1 MYRLVGTDDHQ
12 HENQGRAVDARG
24 DSRGGQPPHPR
35 PRLQPHVARRRA
47 SRERRRQGQLLLPLQ
62 EQGRARLRDPRSDHR
77 VLPRRDARAVLLG
90 PPGQTARAD
99 PVLPGPGARD
109 PAGAE
114 LRGWLRARQSC
125 GRALG
130 RARGIPY
137 PPGRRLQ
144 RLARAADRGA
154 PRGPSPRRRRWRLPP
169 GGGRALPR
177 RRARGRHPV
186 DEAHEGHRRHGA
198 VRGRDEALPVDLR
211 AGSVTTVET
220 RKADTDAA
228 LVEALRREDP
238 DAPEQLVETF
248 GDRVYRLALRI
259 TGSNEDAEEVA
270 QDALWTAAR
279 KIHTFKGESAFGSW
293 LYRIA
298 ANAAYQ
304 KLRTRKAKA
313 HEVALDDV
321 LPALDGDGQHF
332 EPMDD
337 WSNRVD
343 EQALQGELRRVLTTA
358 VDALPHDYRT
368 ALVLHDI
375 EGLSNPDIAEALGIS
390 LPAVKSRVHRS
401 RLFVRKR
408 LAEYMEKA

>member
-1 MYRLVGTDDHQ
+1 MYRLVGTDDSHQ
-12 HENQGRAVDARG
+12 DSGEREQRQSRAVDARG
-24 DSRGGQPPHPR
+24 DSRGSEPPDPR
-35 PRLQPHVARRRA
+35 ARLQSHVARRRA
-47 SRERRRQGQLLLPLQ
+47 PRERRRQGQLLLPLQ

-144 RLARAADRGA
+144 RLARAVDRGS
-154 PRGPSPRRRRWRLPP
+154 PRRTSPRRRRWRLPP
-169 GGGRALPR
+169 GGGRALSR
-177 RRARGRHPV
+177 RRARGRHPL

-228 LVEALRREDP
+228 LVEALRRED
-238 DAPEQLVETF
+238 
-248 GDRVYRLALRI
+248 
-259 TGSNEDAEEVA
+259 
-270 QDALWTAAR
+270 
-279 KIHTFKGESAFGSW
+279 
-293 LYRIA
+293 
-298 ANAAYQ
+298 
-304 KLRTRKAKA
+304 
-313 HEVALDDV
+313 EVALDDV

-408 LAEYMEKA
+408 LTEYMEKA